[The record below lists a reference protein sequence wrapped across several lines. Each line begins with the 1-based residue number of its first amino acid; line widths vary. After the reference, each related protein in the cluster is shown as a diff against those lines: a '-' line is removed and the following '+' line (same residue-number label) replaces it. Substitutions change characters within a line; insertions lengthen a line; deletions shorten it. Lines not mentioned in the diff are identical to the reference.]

1 VAVIDAHQHFWNL
14 DEVEYSFLTP
24 DLGVL
29 YRNYTPADLEPE
41 LRANGVTGTVLVQA
55 TDSAEDTASMLR
67 IAAAHDFVLG
77 VVAWLPL
84 NDPKA
89 VREQIGT
96 LPPVVKGIR
105 HLIHTEPDPDWL
117 VQPTVLESLRVLA
130 EHGLAF
136 DVVAVLP
143 RHLEHMPTV
152 VAAAPDLRVVIDHLA
167 KPAIAD
173 EAWQPWA
180 DLLAAAAEH
189 PTVFAKVS
197 GLNTAAGEGWT
208 AKRLQP
214 YVDHALE
221 VFGPERLM
229 FGSDWPV
236 LLVEGDYAQV
246 LDATR
251 ECLSGLTTDEQE
263 AVLAGTATRIY
274 RL

>member
-14 DEVEYSFLTP
+14 DEVDYSFLTP

-29 YRNYTPADLEPE
+29 YRNYTPGDLEPE
-41 LRANGVTGTVLVQA
+41 LRRNGVAGTVLVQSA
-55 TDSAEDTASMLR
+55 DSAEDTASMLR
-67 IAAAHDFVLG
+67 IAAAHDFVKG

-84 NDPKA
+84 TDPAA
-89 VREQIGT
+89 VREQVAA

-105 HLIHTEPDPDWL
+105 HLIHTEPDADWL

-136 DVVAVLP
+136 DVVAVLS
-143 RHLEHMPTV
+143 RHLEHVPTV

-180 DLLAAAAEH
+180 DLLAAAASH

-208 AKRLQP
+208 AKHLQP

-236 LLVEGDYAQV
+236 ALFNGDYTQV
-246 LDATR
+246 LNATR
-251 ECLSGLTTDEQE
+251 EVISGLSSEEQE
-263 AVLAGTATRIY
+263 SVLAGTATRFY

>member
-1 VAVIDAHQHFWNL
+1 MAIIDAHQHFWNL

-29 YRNYTPADLEPE
+29 YRNYGPADLEPE
-41 LRANGVTGTVLVQA
+41 LRANGVSGTVLVQA

-67 IAAAHDFVLG
+67 IAAVHDFVKG

-84 NDPKA
+84 TDPAA

-117 VQPTVLESLRVLA
+117 LQPTVLESLRVLA
-130 EHGLAF
+130 EHELAF
-136 DVVAVLP
+136 DVVAVLR
-143 RHLEHMPTV
+143 RHLEHVPTIV
-152 VAAAPDLRVVIDHLA
+152 NEAPGLRVVIDHLA

-180 DLLAAAAEH
+180 DLLAAAGSH
-189 PTVFAKVS
+189 PSVFAKVS

-208 AKRLQP
+208 AKHLQP
-214 YVDHALE
+214 YVDHALA

-236 LLVEGDYAQV
+236 ALYNGDYRQV

-251 ECLSGLTTDEQE
+251 EVIGGLTADEQE
-263 AVLAGTATRIY
+263 SVLAGTATAFY